1 MYRIGQEEKDAVAR
15 VIDSGNLFKINEAG
29 KEVFNFEKELQEKV
43 GVKRALYMT
52 SGKAALIS
60 ALIGMGVGPGD
71 EVIVPAYTYIATA
84 IAVTAVGAIPV
95 IAEIDETLTLDVA
108 DVEKKISPNTKV
120 IIPVH
125 IQGFPNNMDAIC
137 ALADKHGIKVLE
149 DACQSDGG
157 SYKGKRLGTIGEAGA
172 FSFNFF
178 KVISAG
184 EGGALLTDNETIY
197 ERALIHHDSSAVAF
211 FGNQLDGFTEEPF
224 CGTEFRGN
232 EILAAIMREQLKR
245 MDGILSDLRR
255 VKKTLM
261 TKLAA
266 EGFAFAPSNDIE
278 GDCATTLPIQFKTVA
293 EAEKFDEATG
303 FGRPINTGKHVYSN
317 WTPIM
322 NKRGAFHPAM
332 DPFKMEANKDIVPD
346 YKPDMCPKSLDILA
360 RTAYINLNP
369 DMTEQK
375 IDEIVAKCKAAK

>member
-15 VIDSGNLFKINEAG
+15 VIDSGKLFKINDG
-29 KEVFNFEKELQEKV
+29 NQEVLNFEKEMQEKF
-43 GVKRALYMT
+43 GVNKALYMT

-60 ALIGMGVGPGD
+60 ALIGMGIGPGD

-84 IAVTAVGAIPV
+84 IAVVAAGAIPV

-108 DVEKKISPNTKV
+108 DVEKKISPRTKA

-137 ALADKHGIKVLE
+137 ALAKKHGIKVLE

-157 SYKGKRLGTIGEAGA
+157 SYKGKRLGTIGDAGA
-172 FSFNFF
+172 LSFNFF

-184 EGGALLTDNETIY
+184 EGGALLTDDATIY
-197 ERALIHHDSSAVAF
+197 ERALIYHDSSAVAF
-211 FGNQLDGFTEEPF
+211 FGNQLDGIKEEPF
-224 CGTEFRGN
+224 CGTEYRAN

-245 MDGILSDLRR
+245 MDGILADLRR
-255 VKKTLM
+255 VKKELM
-261 TKLAA
+261 DKLSA
-266 EGFAFAPSNDIE
+266 EGFTFAPSNDIE

-293 EAEKFDEATG
+293 EAEKFDAAAG

-322 NKRGAFHPAM
+322 NKCGAFHPAM

-346 YKPDMCPKSLDILA
+346 YKPDMCPKTLDILA
-360 RTAYINLNP
+360 RTVYISLNP
-369 DMTEQK
+369 DMTKEQ

>member
-1 MYRIGQEEKDAVAR
+1 MYRIGQEEKDAVVR

-43 GVKRALYMT
+43 GVSRALYMT

-108 DVEKKISPNTKV
+108 DVEKKISPRTKV

-157 SYKGKRLGTIGEAGA
+157 SYKGKRLGTIGHAGA

-184 EGGALLTDNETIY
+184 EGGALLTNDEVIY
-197 ERALIHHDSSAVAF
+197 QRALIHHDSSAVAF
-211 FGNQLDGFTEEPF
+211 FGNQLDGISEEPF

-245 MDGILSDLRR
+245 MDGILTDLRR
-255 VKKTLM
+255 IKKTLM
-261 TKLAA
+261 EKLAA
-266 EGFAFAPSNDIE
+266 EGFTFAPSNDIE
-278 GDCATTLPIQFKTVA
+278 GDCATTLPIQFATVA
-293 EAEKFDEATG
+293 EAEKFDAATG
-303 FGRPINTGKHVYSN
+303 YSRPINTGKHVYSN

-346 YKPDMCPKSLDILA
+346 YKPDMCPKSLEILA
-360 RTAYINLNP
+360 RTCYIGLNP
-369 DMTEQK
+369 DMTAQQ